1 MKSLFIRIGWALPGL
16 TLLLLLWG
24 AITHFAGGMA
34 GLFAPENA
42 FRSLLEM
49 LIQGELMR
57 NIAISLSRVAVGL
70 GLALMVGIPCG
81 LLIGCSA
88 ASERLAMP
96 ALQFLRMISPLS
108 WMPVA
113 VMLLGIG
120 DRPIW
125 FLLSFAAVWP
135 VLLNTASGVRQLPPG
150 WLLLARSLSAT
161 RRETLWHIILPGVR
175 AHILTGVRLA
185 IGILWIV
192 LVPCEMLGVSSGLGY
207 AILDAR
213 DRLDYSALMAV
224 IVTIGAIGFLMDWL
238 ARYFIR
244 TVST

>member
-1 MKSLFIRIGWALPGL
+1 M
-16 TLLLLLWG
+16 LLIWG

-42 FRSLLEM
+42 LRSLQEM
-49 LIQGELMR
+49 LAHGELVR

-70 GLALMVGIPCG
+70 WLAMIVGIPCG

-135 VLLNTASGVRQLPPG
+135 VLLNTASGVR
-150 WLLLARSLSAT
+150 
-161 RRETLWHIILPGVR
+161 
-175 AHILTGVRLA
+175 LA

-192 LVPCEMLGVSSGLGY
+192 LVPCEMLG
-207 AILDAR
+207 
-213 DRLDYSALMAV
+213 SAQDSATPSLMPATGW
-224 IVTIGAIGFLMDWL
+224 TIPP
-238 ARYFIR
+238 
-244 TVST
+244 